1 MISASSLSEEQIGTI
16 RAWAE
21 AGAQLPEIQK
31 QLQSELGLGA
41 TYMDTRFL
49 ILDLG
54 IELQSEVVEEPEV
67 AEADPADGGGAED
80 AVPAESASGGI
91 SVSLDEVTQP
101 GATVSG
107 RIKFSDGEQ
116 GTWMIDE
123 MGRPG
128 LETSKPDYEPSE
140 EDMVAFEQELRRLL
154 QG

>member
-21 AGAQLPEIQK
+21 GGAQLPEIQK

-54 IELQSEVVEEPEV
+54 IELQSEEVEEPE
-67 AEADPADGGGAED
+67 EE
-80 AVPAESASGGI
+80 PAEENTADEAASPEASIGAF
-91 SVSLDEVTQP
+91 SLTLDEVTRP

-107 RIKFSDGEQ
+107 RVSFSDGEQ
-116 GTWMIDE
+116 GAWMIDE

-128 LETSKPDYEPSE
+128 LETSTPNYQPSE
-140 EDMVAFEQELRRLL
+140 EDMVAFEQELRRLME
-154 QG
+154 G